1 MTPLADMARAILAAA
16 IEAVQPE
23 TLLRKLTY
31 TPSGVV
37 WGDESFEPPGRLIV
51 VALGKAAPGLGA
63 TFLAHAARRPD
74 SVFVLCPDSVSV
86 PASVAGVTRTAAHPV
101 PDRRGRE
108 ATAELRAVLAGLEAE
123 DGVVVLISGGA
134 SALLAEPLPGFDGE
148 SVIELTRALLG
159 RGATIGELN
168 TVRKHMLA
176 ATGGRLAS
184 GCPAQMLTLTLSDV
198 PGDDPATIASGPTIG
213 DPTTLADA
221 ASVLRRRGLGDR
233 FAAVLAAFDTAR
245 PELESPKPGDPRLQR
260 SRVHA
265 LGSNRDA
272 LAAASAA
279 AARAGFSAR
288 ILTTRL
294 TGEARRIGAA
304 VGALACSVASGEP
317 VALLAAGETT
327 VTVTGDGSG
336 GRNLELALAAARVLD
351 GVPERC
357 VLAAGTDGID
367 GSSPAAGAVVDGGT
381 IGRGAARG
389 RDASAALLHNDAWGY
404 FAGSPEAV
412 VTGATG
418 TNVSDVVIALVA
430 GARPL
435 LLGEVAAVAEL
446 TSESARLAG
455 PRSGPDGPTDPVV
468 TAPGGRRRAPLH

>member
-1 MTPLADMARAILAAA
+1 MTPLADVARAIYAAA

-23 TLLRKLTY
+23 TLLRKLSY

-37 WGDESFEPPGRLIV
+37 LGDDPLEPAGRLVV
-51 VALGKAAPGLGA
+51 VALGKAAPGLA
-63 TFLAHAARRPD
+63 AAFLSRSARPPE
-74 SVFVLCPDSVSV
+74 STFVLCPDTVFV
-86 PASVAGVTRTAAHPV
+86 PASIAPFTRIAAHPV

-108 ATAELRAVLAGLEAE
+108 ATAELRALLAGLDPE
-123 DGVVVLISGGA
+123 DGVVVLLSGGA
-134 SALLAEPLPGFDGE
+134 SALLAEPLPEFDGE
-148 SVIELTRALLG
+148 RVVELTRALLG
-159 RGATIGELN
+159 RGATISEIN

-198 PGDDPATIASGPTIG
+198 PGDDPATIASGPTVG

-221 ASVLRRRGLGDR
+221 ASVLRRRRLGEP
-233 FAAVLAAFDTAR
+233 FAEFLAAFEAAR
-245 PELESPKPGDPRLQR
+245 PALESPKPGDPRLNR

-272 LAAASAA
+272 LAGASAA
-279 AARAGFSAR
+279 AAHAGFATR
-288 ILTTRL
+288 VLTANL

-304 VGALACSVASGEP
+304 VGALVCAVASGEP

-327 VTVTGDGSG
+327 VTVTGDGCG
-336 GRNLELALAAARVLD
+336 GRNLELALAAAQVLD

-357 VLAAGTDGID
+357 VLAAGTDGLD
-367 GSSPAAGAVVDGGT
+367 GSSPAAGAVVDGWT
-381 IGRGAARG
+381 VGRAAGCG
-389 RDASAALLHNDAWGY
+389 RDASAALLRNDAWGY
-404 FAGSPEAV
+404 FAGLPEAI

-418 TNVSDVVIALVA
+418 TNVSDIVIALVA
-430 GARPL
+430 GARPF

-446 TSESARLAG
+446 PSDSARLAG
-455 PRSGPDGPTDPVV
+455 ERPRT
-468 TAPGGRRRAPLH
+468 RRPA

>member
-1 MTPLADMARAILAAA
+1 VTPLADAARAIYAAA

-23 TLLRKLTY
+23 TLLRKISY

-37 WGDESFEPPGRLIV
+37 VGDGPFEPSGRLVV
-51 VALGKAAPGLGA
+51 VALGKAAPGLA
-63 TFLAHAARRPD
+63 AVFLARSVRPPE
-74 SVFVLCPDSVSV
+74 STFVLCPDSVFV
-86 PASVAGVTRTAAHPV
+86 PASVAAVTRTAAHPI

-108 ATAELRAVLAGLEAE
+108 ATAELRALLAGLGPE
-123 DGVVVLISGGA
+123 DGVVVLLSGGA
-134 SALLAEPLPGFDGE
+134 SAVLAEPLSGFDGE
-148 SVIELTRALLG
+148 RAGELTRALLA

-168 TVRKHMLA
+168 TVRKHVFT
-176 ATGGRLAS
+176 ATGGRLAA
-184 GCPAQMLTLTLSDV
+184 GCPARMLTLALSDV

-221 ASVLRRRGLGDR
+221 AAVLRRRGLGAP
-233 FAAVLAAFDTAR
+233 FAEFLAAFEAGR
-245 PELESPKPGDPRLQR
+245 PGLESPKPGDPRLHR

-272 LAAASAA
+272 LAGASAA
-279 AARAGFSAR
+279 ASRAGFTSR
-288 ILTTRL
+288 TLTANL

-304 VGALACSVASGEP
+304 LGALVCSVASGEP

-327 VTVTGDGSG
+327 VTVTGDGCG
-336 GRNLELALAAARVLD
+336 GRSLELALAAARVLD

-357 VLAAGTDGID
+357 VLAAGTDGLD
-367 GSSPAAGAVVDGGT
+367 GSSPAAGAVVDGWT
-381 IGRGAARG
+381 VGRAAARG

-404 FAGSPEAV
+404 FAGLPEAV

-418 TNVSDVVIALVA
+418 TNVSDIVIALVA

-446 TSESARLAG
+446 PSGSARMARE
-455 PRSGPDGPTDPVV
+455 RSR
-468 TAPGGRRRAPLH
+468 ARRPA